1 MQHPL
6 IQKKKNQKK
15 IVVKKY
21 SSYLIAFVCLLYT
34 GNLCYTHAVNFSLYQ
49 VLLESIKEYERHFK
63 VYTIELLR
71 VEYAE
76 KFMLRSR
83 CERVEGYRDQY
94 IYIFQRSK
102 PCVVIL

>member
-1 MQHPL
+1 MGRR
-6 IQKKKNQKK
+6 
-15 IVVKKY
+15 Y
-21 SSYLIAFVCLLYT
+21 SSYSIAFVWLLYT
-34 GNLCYTHAVNFSLYQ
+34 GNLCYTHEVKFSLYQ

-71 VEYAE
+71 GEYAE

-83 CERVEGYRDQY
+83 CKCAEGYRDQY

-102 PCVVIL
+102 PCVVIP

>member
-1 MQHPL
+1 MGRR
-6 IQKKKNQKK
+6 
-15 IVVKKY
+15 Y
-21 SSYLIAFVCLLYT
+21 SSYSIAFVWLLYT
-34 GNLCYTHAVNFSLYQ
+34 DNLCYTHEVKFSLYQ

-71 VEYAE
+71 GEYAE

-83 CERVEGYRDQY
+83 CKCAEGYRDQY